1 MPVPKKKRTRKPKS
15 SSPKSSPASS
25 LLAAGKSRRSMS
37 SEAAGVVRHTHE
49 PSQPFFL
56 LHHPRNWRIVA
67 EGLDAPAIVPD
78 LQKLPLQPGVNGVRT
93 RQPHEPESATY
104 QRAVEELSRDGFS
117 VLMPD
122 EVIPADCLP
131 DGLEGE
137 GYLREYLCRG
147 PISQRNGSHYVE
159 VWSVPQPVYPGEVQR
174 YKFDRSAYH
183 RWLVHLVESGRVE
196 APTAEVR
203 EQLANRLGRRVDRAK
218 AMPIPADLRGERVA
232 EQAARVAEAEAAT
245 LPEEAA
251 A

>member
-15 SSPKSSPASS
+15 SSKSSPASS

-174 YKFDRSAYH
+174 YKFDRAAYH

-203 EQLANRLGRRVDRAK
+203 EQLASRLGRRVDRAK
-218 AMPIPADLRGERVA
+218 SMPIPADLRGERVA

>member
-15 SSPKSSPASS
+15 SSKSSPASS

-37 SEAAGVVRHTHE
+37 SEAAVVRHTHE
-49 PSQPFFL
+49 SSQPFFL

-183 RWLVHLVESGRVE
+183 RWLCRSRPTFAASGSPNSRRGSPRPRPRRCPKRSQHERRRPRDRHVD
-196 APTAEVR
+196 PRPYRRDRST
-203 EQLANRLGRRVDRAK
+203 LA
-218 AMPIPADLRGERVA
+218 
-232 EQAARVAEAEAAT
+232 T
-245 LPEEAA
+245 S
-251 A
+251 